1 MEYDALQSPSEAFRN
16 VTSEEILKMIE
27 ENRYPAWADGESG
40 LWCWDTHFVESDM
53 KEPWVSVRTYVFQDL
68 DMHELVFPPVFRL
81 RGLLPRG
88 CGRHSRGALASQCRG
103 RVAGQRV
110 VRPRR
115 LGLSTGAYLYSPHS
129 ATPGPGAGLGSGA
142 CRSDSVSVVMC

>member
-81 RGLLPRG
+81 LGLLPRG
-88 CGRHSRGALASQCRG
+88 CGRHSRGS
-103 RVAGQRV
+103 V
-110 VRPRR
+110 
-115 LGLSTGAYLYSPHS
+115 GLPVQ
-129 ATPGPGAGLGSGA
+129 GSCGWA
-142 CRSDSVSVVMC
+142 EGGEAP